1 MSPLMKK
8 IGTWGG
14 ISWEFLEVRSSE
26 IICIRVNVCHQ
37 RDNFLLRLH
46 VRRALWWRDH
56 WICRVKKE
64 SEERVIGRSSSQEH
78 RQVLKGLIESWKWLN
93 WYPSS
98 PQDCRIYAKWS
109 LKLLPNDLILIFAT
123 PICITPRQQLRD
135 IIYPRFNASSST
147 IPLQY
152 VNGLNYNNPSSYLL
166 VLLAEHLYP

>member
-46 VRRALWWRDH
+46 VRRALWWRNH
-56 WICRVKKE
+56 WICRVKKK
-64 SEERVIGRSSSQEH
+64 EERVIGRSSSWEH
-78 RQVLKGLIESWKWLN
+78 RQILKRLIESWEWLN

-98 PQDCRIYAKWS
+98 PHYSGTYAKV
-109 LKLLPNDLILIFAT
+109 IFEALVQWPHIDFCHPHLHHTAT
-123 PICITPRQQLRD
+123 VVRCLRAVAP
-135 IIYPRFNASSST
+135 YHSNV
-147 IPLQY
+147 Y
-152 VNGLNYNNPSSYLL
+152 YNNPSSCLL
-166 VLLAEHLYP
+166 VLLAKHLLYS

>member
-37 RDNFLLRLH
+37 RDNFLLCLH
-46 VRRALWWRDH
+46 VRRALWWRNH
-56 WICRVKKE
+56 WICRVKKK
-64 SEERVIGRSSSQEH
+64 EERVIGRSSSWEH
-78 RQVLKGLIESWKWLN
+78 RQILKRLIESWEWLN

-98 PQDCRIYAKWS
+98 PHYSGTYAKWS
-109 LKLLPNDLILIFAT
+109 LKLLFNDLMLIFAT

-135 IIYPRFNASSST
+135 IIDLRCLRAVAPYHSNV
-147 IPLQY
+147 Y
-152 VNGLNYNNPSSYLL
+152 YNNPSSCLL
-166 VLLAEHLYP
+166 VLLAKHLLYS